1 MWTVNHFCRRLPPFR
16 MEDDILAG
24 AKDVSHEATIA
35 VAVAPSPV
43 MGAAPFTSTSVPS
56 ATPAG
61 AAGVECP
68 ASAMAGDSEKQRGK
82 VGVGDDEMRAAEAP
96 SSPDLA
102 LLREVVDRL
111 EGTGGSA

>member
-1 MWTVNHFCRRLPPFR
+1 

-24 AKDVSHEATIA
+24 AKDVSHEATVA

-43 MGAAPFTSTSVPS
+43 MGPAPFTSPAVSNSTPPE
-56 ATPAG
+56 AT
-61 AAGVECP
+61 GVECP
-68 ASAMAGDSEKQRGK
+68 PSAIPGDSERQRGK
-82 VGVGDDEMRAAEAP
+82 VGVRNDEMRVAETACP
-96 SSPDLA
+96 PDLA

>member
-1 MWTVNHFCRRLPPFR
+1 

-24 AKDVSHEATIA
+24 AKDVSHQATIA

-43 MGAAPFTSTSVPS
+43 TGPAPFTSTPVSS
-56 ATPAG
+56 STPAG
-61 AAGVECP
+61 A
-68 ASAMAGDSEKQRGK
+68 
-82 VGVGDDEMRAAEAP
+82 VGVGLPPSAMPGESERQRGRVGWGEDEMRAAEAASP
-96 SSPDLA
+96 PDLA

>member
-1 MWTVNHFCRRLPPFR
+1 

-24 AKDVSHEATIA
+24 AKDVFHEATVA

-43 MGAAPFTSTSVPS
+43 MGPAPFTSTAVSNS
-56 ATPAG
+56 TPPE

-68 ASAMAGDSEKQRGK
+68 PSAIPGDSERQRGK
-82 VGVGDDEMRAAEAP
+82 VAVRNDEMRVAETACP
-96 SSPDLA
+96 PDLA